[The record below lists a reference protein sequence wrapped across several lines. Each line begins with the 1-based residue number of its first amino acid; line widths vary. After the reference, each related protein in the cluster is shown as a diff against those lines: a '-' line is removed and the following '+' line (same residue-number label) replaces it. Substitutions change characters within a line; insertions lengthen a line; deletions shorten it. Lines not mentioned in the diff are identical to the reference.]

1 VIPWSVVFERSMSC
15 MCFPLSQRPRDDST
29 ESSDSITYWRKPLAS
44 PPAKSEAAEEQDY
57 DHDDEDEYK
66 HCLSM
71 RAADHERR
79 SATGRN
85 F

>member
-1 VIPWSVVFERSMSC
+1 VFFASSSAVARPGSSVSSC
-15 MCFPLSQRPRDDST
+15 KFI
-29 ESSDSITYWRKPLAS
+29 SSDCVSALAS
-44 PPAKSEAAEEQDY
+44 PPAKSEAAEEENY

-66 HCLSM
+66 HCLSV

-79 SATGRN
+79 SAIGPN